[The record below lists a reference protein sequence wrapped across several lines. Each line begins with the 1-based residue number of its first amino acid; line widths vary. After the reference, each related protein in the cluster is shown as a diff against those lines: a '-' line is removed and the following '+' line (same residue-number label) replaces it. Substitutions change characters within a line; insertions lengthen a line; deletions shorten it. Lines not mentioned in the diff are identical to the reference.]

1 MGRGLNTHCKMLK
14 FCANAIAR
22 DEFTQYQTNKQTNK
36 VTNKQRKEKERE
48 KGRMEGRKE
57 RVRKNE

>member
-22 DEFTQYQTNKQTNK
+22 DEFTQYQTNKQS
-36 VTNKQRKEKERE
+36 NKQTKEGKRKRER
-48 KGRMEGRKE
+48 KDGRKE
-57 RVRKNE
+57 REGKEE